1 MSHGWDDPT
10 KRPLLFE
17 DAATSSIRTLEVV
30 GPAATR
36 RVILRRGQKVHLG
49 RDVESDVPLEDGLA
63 SRRHALLEIGDQVL
77 VTDLGSANG
86 TRVDGE
92 PLVAHQ
98 PRPLAPE
105 HVLEIGSTVAYLRS
119 AGVGGTTEL
128 LEAVDRVAHSH
139 LSVLLMGES
148 GVGKEVL
155 ANRIHEKSARARR
168 PLIKVNCASLVDTLL
183 EAELFGYEEGAFTG
197 ATKTKR
203 GLLEEAQGGTFL
215 LDEVAELPPLTQTKL
230 LRVLES
236 GQSQRLGALTPTE
249 LDLRFI
255 AATNRDLPA
264 LVRAGE
270 FRQDLF
276 FRLEGYVVQV
286 PPLRQRREEIVPLA
300 EAFILETCK
309 KLERTP
315 LKLTTTAILRLL
327 KYGWPGNIRELRNVI
342 ARSVVLAA
350 GPVLEAEHLQFAE
363 VGREGNKPDAPAQRS
378 RAPGRATDREAIL
391 SALTA
396 AGGNQKKA
404 AGTLGVSVRTLQN
417 RMDELSIPRPRK

>member
-1 MSHGWDDPT
+1 M
-10 KRPLLFE
+10 
-17 DAATSSIRTLEVV
+17 
-30 GPAATR
+30 
-36 RVILRRGQKVHLG
+36 
-49 RDVESDVPLEDGLA
+49 
-63 SRRHALLEIGDQVL
+63 
-77 VTDLGSANG
+77 
-86 TRVDGE
+86 
-92 PLVAHQ
+92 
-98 PRPLAPE
+98 
-105 HVLEIGSTVAYLRS
+105 
-119 AGVGGTTEL
+119 
-128 LEAVDRVAHSH
+128 
-139 LSVLLMGES
+139 
-148 GVGKEVL
+148 
-155 ANRIHEKSARARR
+155 
-168 PLIKVNCASLVDTLL
+168 
-183 EAELFGYEEGAFTG
+183 
-197 ATKTKR
+197 
-203 GLLEEAQGGTFL
+203 
-215 LDEVAELPPLTQTKL
+215 
-230 LRVLES
+230 
-236 GQSQRLGALTPTE
+236 
-249 LDLRFI
+249 
-255 AATNRDLPA
+255 
-264 LVRAGE
+264 RAGE